1 MATSAEMT
9 ILGVVLQYFAAK
21 PLAKSLPLKEEG
33 GGAAI
38 NYF

>member
-9 ILGVVLQYFAAK
+9 ILGVVLQYIAAK
-21 PLAKSLPLKEEG
+21 PLAKSLLLEEQG